1 MSKFI
6 LPAASEEFCNEPK
19 TTLVSKNITV
29 LGHRTSIR
37 LEPEMWASLKE
48 ISLREKCSIHEL
60 CTLVSIRKNRK
71 TSLTAAIRVFIMLY
85 FRSAATDDGHS
96 RAGHGS
102 FEQMKRRARVP
113 EQVLAVYSKMK
124 KQRSEVLEA
133 AAVG

>member
-1 MSKFI
+1 MSKFTVS
-6 LPAASEEFCNEPK
+6 AESVTFSDEPK

-37 LEPEMWASLKE
+37 LEPEMWASLRD
-48 ISLREKCSIHEL
+48 ISLREKCTIHDL
-60 CTLVSIRKNRK
+60 CALVSIRKNKK

-96 RAGHGS
+96 KAGHGS

-124 KQRSEVLEA
+124 QRQRDGLEA
-133 AAVG
+133 ASVG